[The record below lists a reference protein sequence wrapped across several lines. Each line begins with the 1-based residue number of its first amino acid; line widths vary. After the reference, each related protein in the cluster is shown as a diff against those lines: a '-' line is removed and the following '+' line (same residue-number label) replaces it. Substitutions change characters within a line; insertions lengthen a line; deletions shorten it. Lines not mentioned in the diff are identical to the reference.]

1 MLRQEHG
8 KVTFRKLWQ
17 ADELTDGHEGLKGS
31 LTSKKMYM
39 IVSKWQMN
47 QVKG

>member
-1 MLRQEHG
+1 MHG
-8 KVTFRKLWQ
+8 NVTFRKLWQ

-31 LTSKKMYM
+31 LTYKKNVYDCFK
-39 IVSKWQMN
+39 IWQMN